1 MSQDIKKQAVAKAAI
16 DYVKYDMTI
25 GVGTGSTI
33 NYFIDELVK
42 IKGKINACV
51 SSSNESAQRLRS
63 HGIEV
68 VELNTVDQLDLY
80 IDGADEVNHHYV
92 MIKGGGA
99 ALTGEKIVSAV
110 AKKFIC
116 IVDDSKVV
124 DVLGQFPL
132 PIAVIPMA
140 RSYVAREIVKLKG
153 RPTYREGVTTDDGCI
168 ILDVD
173 NLPILDPINLEKKIN
188 HIAGVVTNGIFAMK
202 PADLVLVGTDE
213 GVQSF

>member
-1 MSQDIKKQAVAKAAI
+1 MSQDSKKQIAAQAAI
-16 DYVKYDMTI
+16 THIKYDMTVGI
-25 GVGTGSTI
+25 GTGTTV
-33 NYFIDELVK
+33 NDFIDALAK
-42 IKGKINACV
+42 IKGKIKACV
-51 SSSNESAQRLRS
+51 PSSNESRQRLQS

-68 VELNTVDQLDLY
+68 IDLNTVDTLDVY
-80 IDGADEVNHHYV
+80 IDGADEVNPHRM

-99 ALTGEKIVSAV
+99 ALTGEKIVAAV

-140 RSYVAREIVKLKG
+140 RSYVAREIVKLG
-153 RPTYREGVTTDDGCI
+153 GIPTYREGVKTDEGHV
-168 ILDVD
+168 ILDVQ
-173 NLPILDPINLEKKIN
+173 NFNIIDPISLEQKIN
-188 HIAGVVTNGIFAMK
+188 HITGVVTNGIFAAR